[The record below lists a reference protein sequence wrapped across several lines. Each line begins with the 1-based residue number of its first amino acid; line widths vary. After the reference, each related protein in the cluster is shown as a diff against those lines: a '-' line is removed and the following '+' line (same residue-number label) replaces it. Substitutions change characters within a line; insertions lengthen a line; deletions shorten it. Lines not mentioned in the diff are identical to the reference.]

1 MTASVTIRI
10 HHQLTESQ
18 RAMRGDDYLHDR
30 TSSEQRSRK
39 RACYLHK
46 REWKGGL
53 ADRYNGGYKHF
64 GPGWLLPRV
73 LATVTASMVW
83 GICGKMADIPE
94 Y

>member
-10 HHQLTESQ
+10 HHQLSEQ
-18 RAMRGDDYLHDR
+18 ERMRRGDDYLHDR
-30 TSSEQRSRK
+30 TSSTQRSRK
-39 RACYLHK
+39 RACYLHARDWTNTK
-46 REWKGGL
+46 E
-53 ADRYNGGYKHF
+53 DRYNGGYKHF

-73 LATVTASMVW
+73 LETVTASMVW